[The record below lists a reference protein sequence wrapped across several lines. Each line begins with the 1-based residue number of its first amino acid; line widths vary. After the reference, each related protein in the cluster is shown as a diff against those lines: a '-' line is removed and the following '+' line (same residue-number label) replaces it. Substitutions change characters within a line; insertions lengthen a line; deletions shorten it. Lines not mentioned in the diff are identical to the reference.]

1 MKRRLTLPSSALLS
15 GKEEEDA
22 KKRKEKVGEREEE
35 QREVEE
41 GLASISSNHST
52 GFISKKSKYMD
63 IIEKI
68 AQGRE
73 RGELRRRLSEEG
85 ERRGRRRRRE
95 SRKGS
100 SPSSPSPVF
109 IFDILSAGDAGGT
122 EEGGG
127 GSREEAKGGAGPC
140 PPRNEVQ
147 E

>member
-1 MKRRLTLPSSALLS
+1 MKRRLTLPSSALLG

-22 KKRKEKVGEREEE
+22 KKRKEKVGEREE
-35 QREVEE
+35 EE

-52 GFISKKSKYMD
+52 GFISKKSKSMD
-63 IIEKI
+63 LIEKI

-100 SPSSPSPVF
+100 SPYSPSITCIYF
-109 IFDILSAGDAGGT
+109 
-122 EEGGG
+122 
-127 GSREEAKGGAGPC
+127 
-140 PPRNEVQ
+140 
-147 E
+147 

>member
-15 GKEEEDA
+15 GGKEEEDA

-35 QREVEE
+35 QREIEE

-100 SPSSPSPVF
+100 SPSSPSITCIYF
-109 IFDILSAGDAGGT
+109 
-122 EEGGG
+122 
-127 GSREEAKGGAGPC
+127 
-140 PPRNEVQ
+140 
-147 E
+147 

>member
-1 MKRRLTLPSSALLS
+1 MKRRLTLPSSALLGG

-35 QREVEE
+35 E

-52 GFISKKSKYMD
+52 GLISKNPNMD

-100 SPSSPSPVF
+100 SPSSPYSPSITCIF
-109 IFDILSAGDAGGT
+109 FDILSAGDAGGT